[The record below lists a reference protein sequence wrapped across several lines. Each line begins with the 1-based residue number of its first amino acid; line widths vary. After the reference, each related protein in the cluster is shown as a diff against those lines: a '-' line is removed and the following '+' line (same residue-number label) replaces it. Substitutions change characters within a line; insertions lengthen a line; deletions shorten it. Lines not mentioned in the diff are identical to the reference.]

1 MTRISQTSITIPPTT
16 IKLIVTLPD
25 HRCLVTSISKTAT
38 IRDLKLLVSKQLS
51 TGGHG
56 GNDDDDL
63 ETFQDTTVIS
73 AGVRYTSLNQRIDEK
88 MLEDGEYDLEGR
100 LNVRLVAELDIR
112 YLPSGKIS
120 ISMLD
125 RTEDGSAP
133 LFINT
138 PKPSSGIGGGKNTS
152 KCKVCKKQLLS
163 MCISCNKAFCI
174 NCAKKERDSQTA
186 GFAETE
192 SGISNATS
200 ITQYLGDDEK
210 GAGGSSTDLE
220 IGNQKSFL
228 MMQCNECVKGRA
240 DSPNRNLSPP
250 GGVLGSGC
258 KGIIL
263 AILCLL
269 FVIIVAA
276 VVARK
281 SPMANM
287 A

>member
-1 MTRISQTSITIPPTT
+1 MTRVSQTSITIPLAT
-16 IKLIVTLPD
+16 INLIVTLPD

-38 IRDLKLLVSKQLS
+38 IRDLKLLVSQQLS
-51 TGGHG
+51 TGGHD

-63 ETFQDTTVIS
+63 ETFQDATVIS

-88 MLEDGEYDLEGR
+88 LLEDGEYDLDGR
-100 LNVRLVAELDIR
+100 LDVRLVTELDT
-112 YLPSGKIS
+112 
-120 ISMLD
+120 

-138 PKPSSGIGGGKNTS
+138 PKPSSGIGRGINTS

-163 MCISCNKAFCI
+163 TCISCNKAFCI
-174 NCAKKERDSQTA
+174 NCAKKERDSPIA
-186 GFAETE
+186 GFTETE

-200 ITQYLGDDEK
+200 ITQYLGDDDEK
-210 GAGGSSTDLE
+210 GGGGAGGSSADLE

-228 MMQCNECVKGRA
+228 MMQCNECVKGRGE
-240 DSPNRNLSPP
+240 SPNRNISPP
-250 GGVLGSGC
+250 ARVLGSGC
-258 KGIIL
+258 KGIVL

-269 FVIIVAA
+269 FVIIIAA
-276 VVARK
+276 VVAKK

-287 A
+287 V